1 MLLLNNSVKYYL
13 LQFVSLISSRSDT
26 SCYSHVLVVCTITEK
41 FYSLDTFFLLCRRYA
56 LSSVVIYYEIWMGWS
71 VHIYEEITQQKP
83 VHCEGCAHQERGEG
97 QVEGHE
103 LHALGADHQTLN
115 NHDEAL
121 KNQ

>member
-1 MLLLNNSVKYYL
+1 VLN
-13 LQFVSLISSRSDT
+13 
-26 SCYSHVLVVCTITEK
+26 
-41 FYSLDTFFLLCRRYA
+41 
-56 LSSVVIYYEIWMGWS
+56 SVVIYETVKIWMGWS
-71 VHIYEEITQQKP
+71 AHIYEEITQQKA

-115 NHDEAL
+115 SHDEAH